1 MTKGFRANPPPSQ
14 TGLRP
19 VGILVLGL
27 VLIFAWADRML
38 ITVAIEAIR
47 HDFLL
52 SDLEMGLLLGPA
64 FAVFYAAF
72 ALPIARWA
80 DIGHRPRIITLA
92 LSMWSV
98 MTLLSGIAWN
108 FVQLFIARI
117 GVGIGEAGAHPPVH
131 SLVADYCPPD
141 KRGRA
146 ATVLNFCVVVGAFIG
161 LSLGGFLVAQLG
173 WRWAFVSFGIAG
185 ILAAGLALWTLE
197 EPRRSTRVPAVRE
210 LFDTEGRAAIRTLF
224 GKRSFVAMLVSMSIY
239 SIVDLGASSF
249 TVPFLIRSHGLDESS
264 AGTIYGSAVLAGS
277 VAGTI
282 VAGFLVDKL
291 ARRHVKWLLLLPA
304 ICFVINAPIRIVA
317 FQTNDTL
324 LFAASYFLIVAMM
337 CINNPATYAAT
348 YGIAGLGRIA
358 TATAVVGLATNV
370 IGLGLGPV
378 VVGFL
383 SDLLEP
389 RFGVESLRQALTGSA
404 AITMIAGLCLMRG
417 ARYVA
422 TDFEGPRPDVG
433 RDQAALRAQ

>member
-1 MTKGFRANPPPSQ
+1 MRADPTLPE
-14 TGLRP
+14 TGLRAA
-19 VGILVLGL
+19 GILVLGL
-27 VLIFAWADRML
+27 VLVFAWADRML

-47 HDFLL
+47 HDFAL

-98 MTLLSGIAWN
+98 MTLLSGLAVN
-108 FVQLFIARI
+108 FFQLFVVRV

-146 ATVLNFCVVVGAFIG
+146 ATVLNFCIVIGAFIG
-161 LSLGGFLVAQLG
+161 LSLGGFLVAQFG
-173 WRWAFVSFGIAG
+173 WRWAFAGFGIAG
-185 ILAAGLALWTLE
+185 ILASGLVLWTLE

-210 LFDTEGRAAIRTLF
+210 LFDTEGRAAIRNLF
-224 GKRSFVAMLVSMSIY
+224 KKRSFVAMLVSMSIY
-239 SIVDLGASSF
+239 SIIDLGASSF

-277 VAGTI
+277 VAGTVI
-282 VAGFLVDKL
+282 AGFLVDNL

-304 ICFVINAPIRIVA
+304 ICFVINAPIRIIA
-317 FQTNDTL
+317 FQANDTL
-324 LFAASYFLIVAMM
+324 LFAVSYFMMVAMM

-348 YGIAGLGRIA
+348 YGIAGTGRIA

-378 VVGFL
+378 FVGFL

-404 AITMIAGLCLMRG
+404 AITMIAGFCLMLG
-417 ARYVA
+417 GRYVA
-422 TDFEGPRPDVG
+422 SDFEGPRPDAG
-433 RDQAALRAQ
+433 SAPESPRRSRD

>member
-1 MTKGFRANPPPSQ
+1 MMGNVKQ
-14 TGLRP
+14 LQ
-19 VGILVLGL
+19 ILVLGL
-27 VLIFAWADRML
+27 VLIFAWADRLL

-47 HDFLL
+47 HDFGL

-64 FAVFYAAF
+64 FAVFYALF

-80 DIGHRPRIITLA
+80 DIGHRPRIIALA
-92 LSMWSV
+92 LSLWSL
-98 MTLLSGIAWN
+98 MTLLTGLAWN
-108 FVQLFIARI
+108 FVQLFIVRV

-141 KRGRA
+141 QRGRA
-146 ATVLNFCVVVGAFIG
+146 AAVLNFCVVLGAFIG
-161 LSLGGFLVAQLG
+161 LSFGGFLVAQLG
-173 WRWAFVSFGIAG
+173 WRWAFASFGIAG
-185 ILAAGLALWTLE
+185 ILATGLVLWTLE

-210 LFDTEGRAAIRTLF
+210 LFDAEGRAVIRDLLR
-224 GKRSFVAMLVSMSIY
+224 KKSFAAMLVSMSIY
-239 SIVDLGASSF
+239 SIVDLGTSSF

-264 AGTIYGSAVLAGS
+264 AGAIYGSAVLAGS

-304 ICFVINAPIRIVA
+304 ICFMINAPIRIVA
-317 FQTNDTL
+317 FQTNDTIV
-324 LFAASYFLIVAMM
+324 FAASYFLMVTMM

-348 YGIAGLGRIA
+348 YGIAGMGRIA

-378 VVGFL
+378 FVGFL

-404 AITMIAGLCLMRG
+404 AITMIAGLCLMLG
-417 ARYVA
+417 GRYVA
-422 TDFEGPRPDVG
+422 ADFEGPRPDAG
-433 RDQAALRAQ
+433 SEETPHRAQ

>member
-1 MTKGFRANPPPSQ
+1 MRADPTLPE
-14 TGLRP
+14 TGLRAA
-19 VGILVLGL
+19 GILVLGL
-27 VLIFAWADRML
+27 VLVFAWADRML

-47 HDFLL
+47 HDFAL

-98 MTLLSGIAWN
+98 MTLLSGLAVN
-108 FVQLFIARI
+108 FFQLFVVRV

-146 ATVLNFCVVVGAFIG
+146 ATVLNFCIVIGAFIG
-161 LSLGGFLVAQLG
+161 LSLGGFLVAQFG
-173 WRWAFVSFGIAG
+173 WRWAFAGFGIAG
-185 ILAAGLALWTLE
+185 ILASGLVLWTLE

-210 LFDTEGRAAIRTLF
+210 LFDTEGRAAIRNLF
-224 GKRSFVAMLVSMSIY
+224 KKRSFVAMLVSMSIY
-239 SIVDLGASSF
+239 SIIDLGASSF

-277 VAGTI
+277 VAGTVI
-282 VAGFLVDKL
+282 AGFLVDNL

-304 ICFVINAPIRIVA
+304 ICFVINAPIRIIA
-317 FQTNDTL
+317 FQANDTL
-324 LFAASYFLIVAMM
+324 LFAVSYFMMVAMM

-348 YGIAGLGRIA
+348 YGIAGTGRIA

-378 VVGFL
+378 FVGFL

-389 RFGVESLRQALTGSA
+389 RFGVESLRLALTGSA
-404 AITMIAGLCLMRG
+404 AITMIAGLWLMLG
-417 ARYVA
+417 ARHVA
-422 TDFEGPRPDVG
+422 TDFEGPRPDAAG
-433 RDQAALRAQ
+433 RSRDERRFTR